1 MAASRCLGSVQ
12 RQSAAGVA
20 MKTDA
25 KQSSIENRVGSG
37 SFESIAGSSHFAAAT
52 AVLVL
57 AAAMMRP

>member
-25 KQSSIENRVGSG
+25 KQSSIEHGVGSG
-37 SFESIAGSSHFAAAT
+37 SVDGIAGSSHFAAAK
-52 AVLVL
+52 AVSV
-57 AAAMMRP
+57 